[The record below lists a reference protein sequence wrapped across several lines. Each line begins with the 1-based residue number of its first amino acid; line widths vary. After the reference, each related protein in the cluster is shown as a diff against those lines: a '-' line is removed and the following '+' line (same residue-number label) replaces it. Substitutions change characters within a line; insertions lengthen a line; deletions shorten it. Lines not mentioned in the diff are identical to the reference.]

1 MRLYLRLPILSFVNC
16 GSSDIINAMS
26 RWKTI
31 AERILHESHWEF
43 ARSSGPGGQNV
54 NKVESKTILRW
65 SLPSSALPVETRSL
79 LKTKLESR
87 LTNEG
92 EIIIG
97 SDRFR
102 DREMNKSDVRQ
113 KLMDLIES
121 ALFVAP
127 PRKKTK
133 PTRSSQRRRLESK
146 TKRKEIKRQRG
157 KVRDY

>member
-1 MRLYLRLPILSFVNC
+1 MDSV
-16 GSSDIINAMS
+16 S

-54 NKVESKTILRW
+54 NKVESKAILRW
-65 SLPSSALPVETRSL
+65 SLSSSQLPSETLALL
-79 LKTKLESR
+79 QIKLQSR
-87 LTNEG
+87 LTKELDLV
-92 EIIIG
+92 IG

-113 KLMDLIES
+113 KLLELIEA
-121 ALFVAP
+121 ALFIAP

-133 PTRSSQRRRLESK
+133 PTRSSQKRRLESK
-146 TKRKEIKRQRG
+146 SRRKEIKSQRG